1 YDQVSDPSFTYY
13 VQDYLLPPAARRALF
28 YDGGNNANGTGNIG
42 MAVGWA
48 EE

>member
-1 YDQVSDPSFTYY
+1 MLGNAPTS
-13 VQDYLLPPAARRALF
+13 LRF

-48 EE
+48 EEMFPGGLASSQRQEP